1 MPYLEEG
8 AGALPIY
15 KGYNSSGRTTSS
27 WGTEGRMASVIIR
40 ILLDTREIDVD
51 SKDVSGRTPLS
62 YAACYGR
69 QAVIKILLDT
79 REIGVDAL

>member
-1 MPYLEEG
+1 MG
-8 AGALPIY
+8 CRGWD
-15 KGYNSSGRTTSS
+15 GY
-27 WGTEGRMASVIIR
+27 VIIR

-62 YAACYGR
+62 FAACYGR

-79 REIGVDAL
+79 REVGVDAL